1 MITLSVVEDND
12 QFRKA
17 LETIITSQEDM
28 ALINSYPDAEKAYES
43 LLAFPPDIVITDLG
57 LPGMKGNELM
67 IRVRQ
72 KAPQIQFLVCTIH
85 DDNDSIFEALQS
97 GASGYILKEPVTVEE
112 ISKAIRDLYKGGAPM
127 SPFIARKVLS
137 TFQKPLIRDEAS
149 LLSPREKEVLLF
161 LSKGLSYKEI
171 ATRLDVGTETIK
183 KHLKN
188 IYQKLQVQN
197 KIEALNKFRL
207 L

>member
-1 MITLSVVEDND
+1 MIAVSVVEDND
-12 QFRKA
+12 QFRTA
-17 LETIITSQEDM
+17 LETIISSQQDM
-28 ALINSYPDAEKAYES
+28 VLTGAYPDAEKAYES
-43 LLAFPPDIVITDLG
+43 LVKSPPDIVITDLG
-57 LPGMKGNELM
+57 LPGMKGNELI
-67 IRVRQ
+67 IRIKQ
-72 KAPQIQFLVCTIH
+72 KLPALQFLVCTIH
-85 DDNDSIFEALQS
+85 DDNESIFEALQS

-112 ISKAIRDLYKGGAPM
+112 ISKAIRELNEGGAPM

-137 TFQKPLIRDEAS
+137 SFQKPLIRDDDS

-171 ATRLDVGTETIK
+171 ATKLDVGTETIK

-188 IYQKLQVQN
+188 IYQKLHVQN
-197 KIEALNKFRL
+197 KIEALNKFKL